1 MSLIKSLLTGVALV
15 VVLTGCSSTINKP
28 NPMTWK
34 LPHKTSPDSG
44 MIIGRLET
52 PANKKENPEGH
63 TLYLG
68 NVMLN
73 DVGKFVRMNYDL
85 QDPDIMENNYF
96 VFSNIKPGKYKMVA
110 FFANIR
116 HGLAGVD
123 GYTVEVKPGQIAFL
137 GSYDYIKNEPTLF
150 QKLRKTGTFGLR
162 KAQQPTELEMFQWL
176 EKIGSGSGW
185 ESAIRKRIQEL
196 SGQS

>member
-1 MSLIKSLLTGVALV
+1 MSLTKSMLAGVVLV
-15 VVLTGCSSTINKP
+15 AVLTGCSSTINKP
-28 NPMTWK
+28 DPMSWR
-34 LPHKTSPDSG
+34 LPHKSSPDSG
-44 MIIGRLET
+44 MIIGRLEM
-52 PANKKENPEGH
+52 PANKKENPEEH

-73 DVGKFVRMNYDL
+73 DLGKVVRMNYDL

-110 FFANIR
+110 FFASVR
-116 HGLAGVD
+116 HGLEGVD

-150 QKLRKTGTFGLR
+150 QKLRKTGSFGLR
-162 KAQQPTELEMFQWL
+162 KAQHPTELEMFQWL
-176 EKIGSGSGW
+176 DRIGSGSGW
-185 ESAIRKRIQEL
+185 ELAINKRIQEL
-196 SGQS
+196 RGQP